1 MALWHFVFLDG
12 MKKHYSQQI
21 LDVEKEV
28 LVKIPDKFSKMLPIN
43 KNKIFINFINFIK
56 INFSNE
62 LFIN

>member
-1 MALWHFVFLDG
+1 

-28 LVKIPDKFSKMLPIN
+28 LVKIPDKFSKILPKN
-43 KNKIFINFINFIK
+43 KNKKLYKFYKIK
-56 INFSNE
+56 FSNM